1 MEITVDWG
9 KTYNEELRL
18 TVWFGEGTAQSNV
31 IHSESNDFY
40 DVVTYS
46 SYLEDA
52 INNERLVYKFGKGE
66 KHYDL
71 SEEQVTY
78 LKALKKAL
86 EDKLFSKTLTLEV

>member
-18 TVWFGEGTAQSNV
+18 TVWLGEGSTHPNV
-31 IHSESNDFY
+31 IHSECNSNY
-40 DVVTYS
+40 DVISYS
-46 SYLEDA
+46 NYLEDA

-86 EDKLFSKTLTLEV
+86 EDKLFSKTFTLEV